1 MRNTLSSVSLLLL
14 FVAVSLTGCK
24 SDKTNTPTDPNAP
37 TGYELAMTSQDTVNV
52 IHLVDAF
59 FNLVEQGN
67 TTEALAML
75 YDDNSHDHFD
85 EPLPLDNEHLN
96 QMRKLLTALPI
107 QGHRIEYIKFHET
120 YENEVKVSAIIEPAE
135 GDMPEVATVFYFRP
149 FDYLGDWRLCLM
161 DSGHG
166 NQRIVSND
174 DADSLQQKF
183 RDDFEQKDI
192 Q

>member
-24 SDKTNTPTDPNAP
+24 SDKTNAPADPNAP

-75 YDDNSHDHFD
+75 YADNSHDHFD

-183 RDDFEQKDI
+183 HDDFEQKDI